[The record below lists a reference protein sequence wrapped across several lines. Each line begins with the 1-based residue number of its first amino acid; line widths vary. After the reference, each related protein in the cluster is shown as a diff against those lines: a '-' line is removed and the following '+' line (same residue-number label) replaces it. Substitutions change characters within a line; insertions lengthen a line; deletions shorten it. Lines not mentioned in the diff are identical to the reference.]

1 MHTPASS
8 PPPRASMLN
17 DPKVRGLVFQVLAI
31 AAVIAIGWYLF
42 DNTQTNLAQR
52 GITSGFD
59 FLDRSA
65 GFGILQ
71 ALIPYTESDTY
82 GRVFLVGLLNT
93 LLVAVLG
100 IVLAT
105 MIGFIVGIA
114 PTANLN
120 PEREFPSM
128 FEPIHGSAFDIMG
141 KGIAN
146 PIGTFWSNVMLLEHI
161 GEDAAAARLM
171 KAIERVTANP
181 RFHTPDLGGK
191 ARTVEVTAAVID
203 AIGAENA

>member
-31 AAVIAIGWYLF
+31 ATVIAIGWYLF

-114 PTANLN
+114 RLSPNWLISRLAAIYIEIFRNIPPLLQI
-120 PEREFPSM
+120 F
-128 FEPIHGSAFDIMG
+128 
-141 KGIAN
+141 
-146 PIGTFWSNVMLLEHI
+146 FWYFAVLRAMPP
-161 GEDAAAARLM
+161 
-171 KAIERVTANP
+171 P
-181 RFHTPDLGGK
+181 RDSH
-191 ARTVEVTAAVID
+191 AVGD
-203 AIGAENA
+203 AIFLNIRGDRKSVV